1 MLAASAEPTTQF
13 TRRDAG
19 RLFAASAVLV
29 LAMSVI
35 LGIDFLPAQPLL
47 EAGRPAPEL
56 VQAPRTDEY
65 PSDVLTK
72 QQRDAASAAIL
83 PRYDFTSEGA
93 AAVAAKQL
101 RELDTKVAPI
111 DAAFADGVTPE
122 GRAAILKQVLPG
134 LSSEVRATL
143 EGLDAERWNAL
154 RTEAARVLETVE
166 RAELRDSQVAPI
178 SDSIAGRMAGDL
190 NADERALAAALIGP
204 LVAPNSSFSADLTNQ
219 AKARAAEDVKPV
231 IKSWEKGET
240 IVRVGDRVD
249 DVAFEAIDY
258 FGVNQGGLD
267 VARLVGFVVLSCLVI
282 GLLLVWTWRFRRE
295 FWHRNNVLLLL
306 SLLLLFA
313 VFALKLTAGRA
324 WLPYAL
330 PLAAVG
336 MLVTVLLDAGVAMI
350 MTALIAV
357 LAVGRQRHRA
367 RARRLRA
374 VRRDRRH
381 RDRAARGTA
390 GGVPPGRRRRVRRE
404 RRSSSS
410 RSRCWA
416 TRTPSGWSSCSRPR
430 PRRPAA
436 RRSRPSAASPSSG
449 PCSGS

>member
-1 MLAASAEPTTQF
+1 
-13 TRRDAG
+13 
-19 RLFAASAVLV
+19 
-29 LAMSVI
+29 
-35 LGIDFLPAQPLL
+35 
-47 EAGRPAPEL
+47 
-56 VQAPRTDEY
+56 
-65 PSDVLTK
+65 
-72 QQRDAASAAIL
+72 
-83 PRYDFTSEGA
+83 
-93 AAVAAKQL
+93 
-101 RELDTKVAPI
+101 
-111 DAAFADGVTPE
+111 
-122 GRAAILKQVLPG
+122 
-134 LSSEVRATL
+134 
-143 EGLDAERWNAL
+143 
-154 RTEAARVLETVE
+154 
-166 RAELRDSQVAPI
+166 
-178 SDSIAGRMAGDL
+178 MAGDL

-306 SLLLLFA
+306 SPLLLFA

-357 LAVGRQRHRA
+357 LASAVNGIAVQMGNPIIGLMLAIPLQILNFVICAFTPSIH
-367 RARRLRA
+367 A
-374 VRRDRRH
+374 VRLNFLEFF
-381 RDRAARGTA
+381 
-390 GGVPPGRRRRVRRE
+390 GGFFQT
-404 RRSSSS
+404 SSKEYKPFHK
-410 RSRCWA
+410 
-416 TRTPSGWSSCSRPR
+416 TG
-430 PRRPAA
+430 
-436 RRSRPSAASPSSG
+436 G
-449 PCSGS
+449 E